1 MKILIIE
8 DDKKIAGFIKKGL
21 EEEHYVIE
29 VNHNGE
35 QGAYQALV
43 GDFDLLILDL
53 MLPGM
58 DGIQVSRFLRDK
70 KNTTPIL
77 MLTARNQLE
86 DKVEGL
92 NAGAD
97 DYLTKP
103 FEFEEL
109 LARVRALLRRQQKY
123 KSENLVIADL
133 ELNPSRQKVTR
144 AGKSITLTSKEYA
157 LLEYLMRN
165 QGRTVSKTH
174 IMNHVWEVNYE
185 TFTNTVDVYIHHL
198 RQKIDAPFKKKLI
211 HTVRGTGYRMED
223 SDD

>member
-21 EEEHYVIE
+21 EEEHYIAD
-29 VNHNGE
+29 VNPNGE

-43 GDFDLLILDL
+43 NTYDLLILDL

-58 DGIQVSRFLRDK
+58 DGIEVSRFLRNK

-86 DKVEGL
+86 DKVNGL

-133 ELNPSRQKVTR
+133 ELNPSRQKITR
-144 AGKSITLTSKEYA
+144 NGKNITLTSKEYA

-165 QGRTVSKTH
+165 QGRTVSKTQ

-211 HTVRGTGYRMED
+211 QTVRGTGYKMEEP
-223 SDD
+223 DD